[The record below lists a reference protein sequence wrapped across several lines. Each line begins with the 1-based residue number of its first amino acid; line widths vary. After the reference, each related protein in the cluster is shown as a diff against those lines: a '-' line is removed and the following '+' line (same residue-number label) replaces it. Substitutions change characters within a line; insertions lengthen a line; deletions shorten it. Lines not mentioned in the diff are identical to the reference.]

1 LFSFAEKLP
10 ASISNAAVLTKFYP
24 LVLQA
29 CKMFDAIGKSS
40 QMLSYEQCQLLNQ
53 GVRWLKHNF
62 DFALKTELTVQSA
75 AQVVLSMTTH
85 FEWIRKYLIEPL
97 KATEMYNS

>member
-1 LFSFAEKLP
+1 MP

-29 CKMFDAIGKSS
+29 CKTFDAIGSS
-40 QMLSYEQCQLLNQ
+40 TQIMSHEQCQLLLQ

-62 DFALKTELTVQSA
+62 DFAQKTDLTVQSA
-75 AQVVLSMTTH
+75 AQVVLAMTTH
-85 FEWIRKYLIEPL
+85 FEWVRKYLIEPL
-97 KATEMYNS
+97 KTAEM